1 MSEIIH
7 KPNAA
12 EWMYT
17 FTLACSRLL
26 LLLLLLLSFH
36 GYFVSG
42 DSDTTIPAVML
53 QDDSPDVP
61 RSSRRMPGSFAAI
74 PQVRHDPRVRAVAR
88 FAVRAVR
95 EQQLPP
101 PYAFVMDDSSLVEED
116 ATEPVVVRGW
126 QQVVAGLNYK
136 LAIVLV
142 KVPQRLDVDDGTKR
156 IASTS
161 TATAT
166 TSIAPEWN
174 DIVGGF
180 SVTVY
185 DHFGELSVTKWGNE
199 ISLQQAKAM
208 LENVDEFGEGDAM
221 NMNPF
226 DE

>member
-1 MSEIIH
+1 
-7 KPNAA
+7 
-12 EWMYT
+12 MYT
-17 FTLACSRLL
+17 FTLSCSRLL

-36 GYFVSG
+36 GGCYFVSG

-142 KVPQRLDVDDGTKR
+142 KVPRVEVDDGTKQT
-156 IASTS
+156 ASTATS
-161 TATAT
+161 TAR
-166 TSIAPEWN
+166 TSTAPEWN
-174 DIVGGF
+174 EIVGGF

-185 DHFGELSVTKWGNE
+185 DHFGELSVTKWGKE
-199 ISLQQAKAM
+199 MSLQQAKAM